1 MVKVFGEFE
10 LDEKRMQLSCG
21 GCIVPL
27 SGQCLDLLVLMLE
40 KPGETITRE
49 EIRRT
54 LWADSNVDFDHG
66 LDVLMNRLRV
76 ALGDSS
82 KSPRYIQTVPKKGY
96 RFIGDVNIQPISV
109 EVSTKPGWMGRFA
122 GYAAVALLA
131 AFIAILVAHA
141 LY

>member
-1 MVKVFGEFE
+1 MKVFGEFE
-10 LDEKRMQLSCG
+10 LDEKRMRLSRG
-21 GCIVPL
+21 GGVVPL
-27 SGQCLDLLVLMLE
+27 SGQCLDLLVLLLE

-54 LWADSNVDFDHG
+54 LWADSNVDFEHG

-82 KSPRYIQTVPKKGY
+82 KSPRYIQTVPKRGY
-96 RFIGDVNIQPISV
+96 RFVGDVNIEPSGL
-109 EVSTKPGWMGRFA
+109 EVSTKPGWMHRFA
-122 GYAAVALLA
+122 RYAAVALLA